1 MAWNIYKHI
10 ENNLV
15 LRDVSS
21 FFVNFKDLQ
30 EIPLQLCSLHG
41 CFSQFAGIPLT
52 WIPDFR
58 GIFFFLPSNVDDD
71 FVYIIKNIQWECVA
85 LISSYADDT
94 LGILRFT

>member
-1 MAWNIYKHI
+1 MNAVKTGSKVMACNIYKHI
-10 ENNLV
+10 GNNPV

-52 WIPDFR
+52 CPDFR
-58 GIFFFLPSNVDDD
+58 RIFF
-71 FVYIIKNIQWECVA
+71 FVYIIKNIQ
-85 LISSYADDT
+85 
-94 LGILRFT
+94 